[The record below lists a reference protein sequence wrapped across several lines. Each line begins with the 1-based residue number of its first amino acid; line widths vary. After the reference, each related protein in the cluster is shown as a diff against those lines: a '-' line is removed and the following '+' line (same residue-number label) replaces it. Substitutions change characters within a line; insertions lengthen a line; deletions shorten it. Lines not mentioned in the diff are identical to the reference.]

1 MRFLREIVGPMRQKA
16 QEEEIAARQLQL
28 QQENAS
34 NTSPTQRPASSPAVV
49 TCTSAAV
56 DTPLDGVVLAQI
68 KHHWMSSQT
77 PIEDRGNPF
86 AQASV
91 DLAKLAELFNA
102 AKSRAGKFLCAAA
115 DMASLETFIA
125 KYISQRRRSGSRKE
139 QAQEIT
145 KTVLTD
151 LRVVRSVLQKMRQ
164 E

>member
-125 KYISQRRRSGSRKE
+125 KYISQVISQYIFSLFFASYL
-139 QAQEIT
+139 QA
-145 KTVLTD
+145 
-151 LRVVRSVLQKMRQ
+151 R
-164 E
+164 